1 MKASEFDIRA
11 RYALVCSGMLSRRW
25 KEGFEKVFVEM
36 IITYSFADGVRQ
48 LK

>member
-1 MKASEFDIRA
+1 
-11 RYALVCSGMLSRRW
+11 MLW
-25 KEGFEKVFVEM
+25 YGFEEMEGRIRKGFVEI